1 MNRIEEQKVK
11 RKLKILDH
19 AKQTRSVSK
28 TCHYWGYPEIRFIVG
43 KNIMQLKSR
52 LIQFNQL

>member
-19 AKQTRSVSK
+19 AKQTRSVSNTNPHK
-28 TCHYWGYPEIRFIVG
+28 D
-43 KNIMQLKSR
+43 
-52 LIQFNQL
+52 

>member
-43 KNIMQLKSR
+43 KKYYAAKVETNSV
-52 LIQFNQL
+52 